1 MEKDSGRLGSIA
13 ETEALFPNTYSN
25 QGNILFIRRKEM
37 IREIPFYIDKL
48 LFGKEVLT
56 NL

>member
-25 QGNILFIRRKEM
+25 QGNILFIRRNEM
-37 IREIPFYIDKL
+37 IIEVHFCRDKL
-48 LFGKEVLT
+48 LFNKKFLT
-56 NL
+56 SL